1 MGADKKPDEFELIT
15 RFFAPLA
22 SGEAGALGLGDDA
35 AVLTPPPG
43 RQLVVTT
50 DGLTAGVHFPLDE
63 GPRDV
68 ATRLIGVNLSDLAA
82 MGAEPWVY
90 TLALAL
96 PEDWEPGWLSDFSNE
111 LKKQQERFAIHL
123 VGGDTT
129 RTPGPMVLTLTALGT
144 VPEGEGIQRS
154 GACVGDKIYV
164 SGTIGDAALG
174 LVVLQGGLKGLD
186 EIHVQAL
193 AARYHRPEPRV
204 PLGRRLVG
212 LANAAIDI
220 SDGLIAD
227 LGHLVMESGLSA
239 VLNATQVPYSEAAL
253 AAFTLDSGLR
263 EQAMTGGD
271 DYELLFA
278 VPETAAAEIAAIAED
293 LGLALTHIGTL
304 SAGDRE
310 APGIV
315 RLLGDDGQVLAIN
328 KSGYRHF

>member
-1 MGADKKPDEFELIT
+1 MGSDKKPDEFELIY

-50 DGLTAGVHFPLDE
+50 DGLTAGVHFPDDE
-63 GPRDV
+63 DPRDV
-68 ATRLIGVNLSDLAA
+68 AARLIGVNLSDLAA

-96 PEDWEPGWLSDFSNE
+96 PEDWKTGWLSDFNAE
-111 LKKQQERFAIHL
+111 LKDQQERYAIHL

-129 RTPGPMVLTLTALGT
+129 ATPGPMTLSLTALGT
-144 VPEGEGIQRS
+144 VSDGGGLLRS
-154 GACVGDKIYV
+154 GACAGDRIYV

-174 LVVLQGGLKGLD
+174 LAVLQGRLDGLNQT
-186 EIHVQAL
+186 HAQAL

-204 PLGRRLVG
+204 SLGLRLNG

-227 LGHLVMESGLSA
+227 LGHLALESGLSA
-239 VLNATQVPYSEAAL
+239 ELHAAQVPFSEAAL
-253 AAFTLDSGLR
+253 AAFALNSEFM
-263 EQAMTGGD
+263 EQALTGGD
-271 DYELLFA
+271 DYELLFS
-278 VPETAAAEIAAIAED
+278 VPQTAATQIPAVSDD
-293 LGLALTHIGTL
+293 LGLALTQIGTL
-304 SAGDRE
+304 SDKNGLV
-310 APGIV
+310 PGLV
-315 RLLGDDGQVLAIN
+315 RVLGEDGQVLPIEN
-328 KSGYRHF
+328 SGYRHF